1 MIVAVIYLFLK
12 KKPAF
17 PASHH
22 PKPYTFPAS
31 LAFFLK
37 IPCFTAT
44 LDTLLYMR
52 SSLPLIQK
60 DYLSRM
66 HHLTAYTNE
75 GPLFARGSPSLL
87 FMISFMLSIEF
98 TSFKTIFLFS
108 LSFIIPFFCPQFLT
122 LLPQT
127 KFSQSAHTRF
137 LFINV
142 FVSLYR
148 MLSLF
153 WWNWQTWWVV
163 IVVVSLKTLL
173 RSLTF
178 LFGSMTVMLAVLLFW
193 IYFVAY
199 NSSLCFAESFP
210 LLGNS
215 HVVVSVST
223 SFPIIS
229 NDDIWA
235 LYYFVLIGID

>member
-1 MIVAVIYLFLK
+1 MMIFFVCITWPLTRTKDPFLHVALPLYCSWFHLCFQLNLLHSKPYFFFLCHSSSHFFVHSFWCYFLK
-12 KKPAF
+12 Q
-17 PASHH
+17 
-22 PKPYTFPAS
+22 
-31 LAFFLK
+31 
-37 IPCFTAT
+37 
-44 LDTLLYMR
+44 
-52 SSLPLIQK
+52 SSLSQRKL
-60 DYLSRM
+60 DFYLSM
-66 HHLTAYTNE
+66 CLWA
-75 GPLFARGSPSLL
+75 
-87 FMISFMLSIEF
+87 F
-98 TSFKTIFLFS
+98 TG
-108 LSFIIPFFCPQFLT
+108 
-122 LLPQT
+122 
-127 KFSQSAHTRF
+127 
-137 LFINV
+137 
-142 FVSLYR
+142 
-148 MLSLF
+148 F

-163 IVVVSLKTLL
+163 IIVVSLKTLL